1 MPEPSDLSGL
11 ETERR
16 NPASA
21 RIDAMSALEIARTMN
36 AEDAMVAGAVAREL
50 PRIARAIEEIAARL
64 RQGGRLIYIGAG
76 TSGRLGVL
84 DASECPPTFST
95 PPEMVVGVIAGGS
108 AALIRSVEGA
118 EDDPAQGRADVEGLG
133 IGAADALVGI
143 AASGRT
149 PYVLGAV
156 ESTKERGALTIG
168 LTCNA
173 ATPLHDRCDI
183 TIAPV
188 VGPEVIAGST
198 RLKAG
203 TAQKMVLNML
213 STGAMILLGKTYGNL
228 MVDVQPTN
236 TKLRKRAITIVQ
248 EATGLS
254 EPAAASLLATA
265 NDEVKTAIVA
275 ALAGVPPDIS
285 RQRLA
290 AAGGIVR
297 AALEIQQ

>member
-1 MPEPSDLSGL
+1 MPEENDLSGL
-11 ETERR
+11 DTERR

-21 RIDAMSALEIARTMN
+21 SIDVMSPLEIVQTMN
-36 AEDAMVAGAVAREL
+36 AEDATVAGAVACEA
-50 PRIARAIEEIAARL
+50 PQIARAVEEIAARL
-64 RQGGRLIYIGAG
+64 RRGGRLVYIGAG

-95 PPEMVVGVIAGGS
+95 PPEMVASVIAGGPT
-108 AALIRSVEGA
+108 ALTRSIEGA
-118 EDDPAQGRADVEGLG
+118 EDDPEQGRIDAARIGIGPADV
-133 IGAADALVGI
+133 LVGI

-149 PYVLGAV
+149 PYVLGAIGYA
-156 ESTKERGALTIG
+156 KERGARTIG
-168 LTCNA
+168 LTCNP

-213 STGAMILLGKTYGNL
+213 STGAMILLGKTWGNL

-236 TKLRKRAITIVQ
+236 TKLRKRAVTIVS

-254 EPAAASLLATA
+254 ESAAATLLAES

-275 ALAGVPPDIS
+275 ALADVSPDIS
-285 RQRLA
+285 RRRLA
-290 AAGGIVR
+290 AANGVIR
-297 AALEIQQ
+297 AALGER

>member
-1 MPEPSDLSGL
+1 MPEENDLSGL
-11 ETERR
+11 DTERR

-21 RIDAMSALEIARTMN
+21 SIDMMSPLEIVQTMN
-36 AEDAMVAGAVAREL
+36 AEDATVAGAVAREA
-50 PRIARAIEEIAARL
+50 PQIARAIEEIAARL
-64 RQGGRLIYIGAG
+64 RRGGRLVYIGAG

-95 PPEMVVGVIAGGS
+95 PPEMVVGVIAGGP
-108 AALIRSVEGA
+108 AALTRSIEGA
-118 EDDPAQGRADVEGLG
+118 EDDPEQGRMDAARIGIGPADV
-133 IGAADALVGI
+133 LVGI

-156 ESTKERGALTIG
+156 DYAKERGARTIG
-168 LTCNA
+168 LTCNP

-183 TIAPV
+183 TIASV

-203 TAQKMVLNML
+203 TAQKMVLNLL
-213 STGAMILLGKTYGNL
+213 STGAMILLGKTWGNL
-228 MVDVQPTN
+228 MVDVQPSN
-236 TKLRKRAITIVQ
+236 TKLRKRAVTIVS

-254 EPAAASLLATA
+254 ESAAATLLADS

-275 ALAGVPPDIS
+275 ALANVSPDIS
-285 RQRLA
+285 RNRLKA
-290 AAGGIVR
+290 VNGVIR
-297 AALEIQQ
+297 AALGEI